1 MKKVCVVLLMLSL
14 LLSGFPL
21 FALAASYC
29 DALPQEVLNLRD
41 GHSEQELLDY
51 ISFQLP
57 DGSTEGFC
65 LDRYGWLE
73 GYRCEDGNWI
83 RIAQAS
89 PVDGSWSAYFVR
101 HDTTSPR
108 GDGSCYPNALG
119 FDLVCSLT
127 GNRLSYHYEGTE
139 FVLCGWK
146 KPSAYQGEV
155 ILKGLTAF
163 YYPEGI
169 MQAEASYT
177 LGEYTNSLTMRFEDL
192 PSVPIDG
199 KKLASF
205 TQEAVAA
212 CFPGYTLRSYEAY
225 NANTI
230 AVASYSR
237 VEDGMLYVKRAE
249 FGADRTLPKVTEL
262 MPVPLSD
269 NLLRQLEADSFEK
282 LLDIDGSS
290 DLFQTEMAFDQEKIP
305 VAGRIVDSDLQR
317 DAFILLTEEDAG
329 VRKLHIV
336 TENDTGYDVRSTSQL
351 PVGTRLDL
359 FHSGDG
365 EIYLD
370 WSEEIAGTLRHRSAG
385 FVRGND
391 GTWVLNWTMN
401 GSGDANDYAL
411 RYCGICY
418 EYTPGRT
425 DGLFIGSLPN
435 STLPVC
441 DLSALPASMEQ
452 VMAVVD
458 RSGWAMVNNPTPEDR
473 LHLRTEPDTNAAS
486 LGKFYNGTPV
496 RIIREQDGWCQVEIG
511 TDGRLFG
518 WMMKK
523 YLAFGDQMDTVRC
536 TFPQLV
542 LRDEHE
548 DQPMYANMTAKVTV
562 SVDGPL
568 WIVGVAG
575 ENLYV
580 IVTEL
585 GQTAY
590 APMEWFWEGNG

>member
-1 MKKVCVVLLMLSL
+1 MMKKAGMILLILSL
-14 LLSGFPL
+14 LFSLPL
-21 FALAASYC
+21 HALASSYC
-29 DALPQEVLNLRD
+29 DTLPQEVLNLRD
-41 GHSEQELLDY
+41 SQSEQDILDY

-73 GYRCEDGNWI
+73 GYRCKDGEWA
-83 RIAQAS
+83 RITQVS
-89 PVDGSWSAYFVR
+89 PIDGTWSARFIR
-101 HDTTSPR
+101 HDTATPR

-127 GNRLSYHYEGTE
+127 GNRLSYHYEGNE

-146 KPSAYQGEV
+146 NPAAYQGEV
-155 ILKGLTAF
+155 ILNGITAF
-163 YYPEGI
+163 YYPEGST
-169 MQAEASYT
+169 QAEASYT
-177 LGEYTNSLTMRFEDL
+177 LGEYTNSLVMSFEDL
-192 PSVPIDG
+192 PSAPTDG
-199 KKLASF
+199 KTLASF
-205 TQEAVAA
+205 TEEAVATY
-212 CFPGYTLRSYEAY
+212 FPGYTLRSYEVY
-225 NANTI
+225 NANTV
-230 AVASYSR
+230 AFASYSR
-237 VEDGMLYVKRAE
+237 VEDGKLYVKRAV
-249 FGADRTLPKVTEL
+249 FGKDRVQPYVTDL

-269 NLLRQLEADSFEK
+269 NLIQQLKADSFEK
-282 LLDIDGSS
+282 LLDINGSS
-290 DLFQTEMAFDQEKIP
+290 DLFQTENAFDQEQIP
-305 VAGRIVDSDLQR
+305 LAGRIVDSDLQSN
-317 DAFILLTEEDAG
+317 AFILLTEEDTD
-329 VRKLHIV
+329 VRKLHII
-336 TENDTGYDVRSTSQL
+336 TENDAGYDVQSTSEL
-351 PVGTRLDL
+351 PAGTRLDL

-365 EIYLD
+365 EIFLD
-370 WSEEIAGTLRHRSAG
+370 WSEEIDGTLRHRSAG
-385 FVRGND
+385 FVRCSN

-401 GSGDANDYAL
+401 GSGDANDYTL

-425 DGLFIGSLPN
+425 DGLIIGSLPN
-435 STLPVC
+435 NTFPEC
-441 DLSALPASMEQ
+441 DLSVLPVSMEQ
-452 VMAVVD
+452 VMAVVE
-458 RSGWAMVNNPTPEDR
+458 RSGWAMVNNPTPDDR
-473 LHLRTEPDTNAAS
+473 LHLRTEPDKNAAS

-511 TDGRLFG
+511 TDGRLVG

-523 YLAFGDQMDTVRC
+523 YLAFGDQMDTVHC

-548 DQPMYANMTAKVTV
+548 DQPMYANLTMKEKV
-562 SVDGPL
+562 SIDGPL
-568 WIVGVAG
+568 WIAGVAG